1 MREDKA
7 QTVHDERAVGR
18 RIRFLRGTLSQE
30 EFAAKVG
37 ISRPALANYETG
49 RTIPK
54 QKIIDK
60 ISEVFEVSSKFLTSG
75 EVQSPEEFAVS
86 LGLGSNKADE
96 LTPDEWAVIRV
107 LAVCNNDTI
116 VAVVKT
122 LVEGFKAD
130 EESKQLAD
138 YTTII
143 DDLSRLLAISAGAK
157 TYQRGVRRGNLEGM
171 IEVLKRRMEQLLD

>member
-1 MREDKA
+1 M
-7 QTVHDERAVGR
+7 
-18 RIRFLRGTLSQE
+18 
-30 EFAAKVG
+30 
-37 ISRPALANYETG
+37 
-49 RTIPK
+49 
-54 QKIIDK
+54 
-60 ISEVFEVSSKFLTSG
+60 
-75 EVQSPEEFAVS
+75 
-86 LGLGSNKADE
+86 
-96 LTPDEWAVIRV
+96 

-122 LVEGFKAD
+122 LVDGFKAD

-157 TYQRGVRRGNLEGM
+157 TYQRGVRRDNLEGM

>member
-1 MREDKA
+1 MRENKA

-37 ISRPALANYETG
+37 ISRAALANYETG

-60 ISEVFEVSSKFLTSG
+60 ISEAFEVSPKFLASG
-75 EVQSPEEFAVS
+75 EVESVEEFAVS
-86 LGLGSNKADE
+86 LGLGSNQADE

-107 LAVCNNDTI
+107 LAVCNNETI
-116 VAVVKT
+116 VTVIAT
-122 LVEGFKAD
+122 LVEGFKSD
-130 EESKQLAD
+130 EEAKELVD
-138 YTTII
+138 YTTIME
-143 DDLSRLLAISAGAK
+143 DLARLLTISAGK
-157 TYQRGVRRGNLEGM
+157 RPYQSGVRRGNLEGM